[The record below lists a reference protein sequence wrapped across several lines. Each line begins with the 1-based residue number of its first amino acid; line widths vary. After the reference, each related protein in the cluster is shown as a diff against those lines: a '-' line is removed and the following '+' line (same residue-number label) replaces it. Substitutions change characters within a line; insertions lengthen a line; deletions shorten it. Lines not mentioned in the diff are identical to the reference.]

1 MSSRREINNFVK
13 CASALE
19 VTAVCFLLIFAF
31 WFQFVMGELPCPLCI
46 LQRQGILAIA
56 SGFLLNMRYH
66 VRPSHYS
73 LSIVA
78 AVLTSFIS
86 LRQIALHVTS
96 PQGYGSAFL
105 GLHMYTWV
113 YILCSVS
120 IVYIAIVIGYSRQ
133 FELHADKDE
142 VSEARDPR
150 IRLFSHWAFGLL
162 VFLTVANI
170 VSIFFEC
177 GLEQCPDN
185 PVRYIVY
192 GWFGQSL

>member
-1 MSSRREINNFVK
+1 MSERRKINNFVK
-13 CASALE
+13 CASGLE
-19 VTAVCFLLIFAF
+19 VLAVCLLLTAAF
-31 WFQFVMGELPCPLCI
+31 WFQFVMHELPCPLCI

-73 LSIVA
+73 LSLLA
-78 AVLTSFIS
+78 ATLTSFIA
-86 LRQIALHVTS
+86 LRQIALHVTT

-120 IVYIAIVIGYSRQ
+120 IIYIAIVIGYSKQ
-133 FELHADKDE
+133 FELHAYKDE

-150 IRLFSHWAFGLL
+150 IRMFSHIAFVLL
-162 VFLTVANI
+162 VFLIAANI
-170 VSIFFEC
+170 FSIFFEC

-185 PVRYIVY
+185 PVRYLVY
-192 GWFGQSL
+192 GRL